1 VFLLANNNTGMQDVT
16 HIIHLLKTYLN
27 GTLELHNSEELQELF
42 EAHPDLMLM
51 LNRLKDPEQLQ
62 NTLNEYKKIHT
73 VSSDRRQQ
81 LLGTI
86 LNSIATNAEHSPK
99 RGGMRKTIY
108 RYVAVACMV
117 AAVITGIWKIKETIP
132 TNSEK
137 YVFKQAEKLGPGGN
151 KAILMAADG
160 TTITLNED
168 HDGIVIGDD
177 ITYDDGSVLLRDQSS
192 AEAMMTLA
200 TPKGGQYQ
208 IVLPDGTKVW
218 LNADTRLKYPKRF
231 LSDQRRVELEGEA
244 YFEVAS
250 NKAQPFIVITPMEQ
264 VEVVGTHFNVHAYT
278 EETLSK
284 VALLEGKV
292 KVSVSDSQTMVLQ
305 PGQQTVVQGNEIR
318 VLHINPE
325 ESIAWKN
332 GEFMFNNENL
342 GTALKQIARW
352 YDIHI

>member
-1 VFLLANNNTGMQDVT
+1 
-16 HIIHLLKTYLN
+16 
-27 GTLELHNSEELQELF
+27 
-42 EAHPDLMLM
+42 
-51 LNRLKDPEQLQ
+51 
-62 NTLNEYKKIHT
+62 
-73 VSSDRRQQ
+73 
-81 LLGTI
+81 
-86 LNSIATNAEHSPK
+86 
-99 RGGMRKTIY
+99 
-108 RYVAVACMV
+108 
-117 AAVITGIWKIKETIP
+117 
-132 TNSEK
+132 
-137 YVFKQAEKLGPGGN
+137 
-151 KAILMAADG
+151 
-160 TTITLNED
+160 
-168 HDGIVIGDD
+168 
-177 ITYDDGSVLLRDQSS
+177 
-192 AEAMMTLA
+192 
-200 TPKGGQYQ
+200 
-208 IVLPDGTKVW
+208 
-218 LNADTRLKYPKRF
+218 
-231 LSDQRRVELEGEA
+231 VELEGEA

-352 YDIHI
+352 YDIHIQVDPTLENLTFWGSVSKFDNFDKVLKIIKMADDDIKINIEGRRVKVMR